1 MGHNN
6 TEKDKGPGFK
16 PGPLRPNIARRD
28 QDSRA
33 KPAQARGRLAGK
45 DNMRLWNESLLKRS
59 IGSAFQTSRR
69 PRGKTVRR
77 RFAAR
82 VFRRCAARA
91 REKDNPAAI
100 AELNVQ
106 PVPCVFGLTIRSPSI
121 QMLFPFS

>member
-16 PGPLRPNIARRD
+16 PSPLRPNIARRD

-91 REKDNPAAI
+91 REKDFPSTGP
-100 AELNVQ
+100 Q
-106 PVPCVFGLTIRSPSI
+106 GVFTRDRRGLSGRLRPLPRALSV
-121 QMLFPFS
+121 